1 MLSIFDAEGKPTC
14 SLTHLLQKSKIDCW
28 GFWIFQKIPRK
39 TVPAFFLETLCSPS
53 SIYGINVQTLYWSF
67 LIFTS
72 ADFYLWDAVVR
83 YHFEHYFMIE
93 NINRQVA
100 MAFKTT
106 SSHLK
111 IFRLLVPSE
120 SITFCQVYVGSS
132 YSGEINN

>member
-1 MLSIFDAEGKPTC
+1 
-14 SLTHLLQKSKIDCW
+14 
-28 GFWIFQKIPRK
+28 
-39 TVPAFFLETLCSPS
+39 
-53 SIYGINVQTLYWSF
+53 
-67 LIFTS
+67 
-72 ADFYLWDAVVR
+72 
-83 YHFEHYFMIE
+83 MIE